1 MARRPRLSCVL
12 LLATTT
18 CVHALAAA
26 KRRKPSKPKTSE
38 PDYVDIQEGD
48 VAWQC
53 ESVVQTLK
61 SGGVGVI
68 PTDTGYAFCA
78 RVNEKDAV
86 RRLLDIKGADSGKK
100 PLALLSVHKSKCH
113 GAFALNRRVDLH
125 AIDATPAR

>member
-1 MARRPRLSCVL
+1 MASRLAACVL

-18 CVHALAAA
+18 HALAAA

-38 PDYVDIQEGD
+38 PDYVDIQDGD

-53 ESVVQTLK
+53 ESVVATLK

-100 PLALLSVHKSKCH
+100 PLALLSVHKSNVAALLLYHDPH
-113 GAFALNRRVDLH
+113 GSTRRQLNVDLR
-125 AIDATPAR
+125 TG

>member
-1 MARRPRLSCVL
+1 MASRPRLSCVL

-26 KRRKPSKPKTSE
+26 KRRKPSKPKTNE
-38 PDYVDIQEGD
+38 PDYIDIQDGD

-100 PLALLSVHKSKCH
+100 PLALLSAHKSNDH
-113 GAFALNRRVDLH
+113 DLH
-125 AIDATPAR
+125 AIDATPAQC

>member
-1 MARRPRLSCVL
+1 MTSRPRLSCVL

-100 PLALLSVHKSKCH
+100 PLALLSVHKSNVTARLH
-113 GAFALNRRVDLH
+113 DLH

>member
-1 MARRPRLSCVL
+1 MASRITACVL
-12 LLATTT
+12 LLATSA
-18 CVHALAAA
+18 HALAAA
-26 KRRKPSKPKTSE
+26 KRRKPSKPKTNE
-38 PDYVDIQEGD
+38 PDYVDIQDGD

-53 ESVVQTLK
+53 ESVVATLK

-100 PLALLSVHKSKCH
+100 PLA
-113 GAFALNRRVDLH
+113 
-125 AIDATPAR
+125 

>member
-1 MARRPRLSCVL
+1 MASRPRLSALVL

-18 CVHALAAA
+18 THALAAA
-26 KRRKPSKPKTSE
+26 KRRKPSKPKTNE
-38 PDYVDIQEGD
+38 PDYVDILPDSDD

-100 PLALLSVHKSKCH
+100 PLALLSVHKSNVTARLH
-113 GAFALNRRVDLH
+113 DLH